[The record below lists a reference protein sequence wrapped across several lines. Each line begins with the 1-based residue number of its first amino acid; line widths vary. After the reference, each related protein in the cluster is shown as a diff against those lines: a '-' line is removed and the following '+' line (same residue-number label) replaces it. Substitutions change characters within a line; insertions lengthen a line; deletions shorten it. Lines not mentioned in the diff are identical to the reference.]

1 MALQEKVHWKQ
12 EGLEAGEQDPL
23 KGKEQDFQ
31 FRMLIKK
38 VRREYSV
45 TYLPLTYEETCT
57 YAI

>member
-1 MALQEKVHWKQ
+1 MALETRT
-12 EGLEAGEQDPL
+12 AGEQDPL

-45 TYLPLTYEETCT
+45 TYLPLPLTYEESCA